1 MTEASGGPPSWWTA
15 ARRAPARTLIFVIE
29 LYRSYVSP
37 LRLPTCRFTPTCS
50 EYAVDA
56 LRERGVVIGL
66 GLTTVR
72 LLKCAPWHPGGW
84 DPVPPR
90 RTRREETLATVG
102 AARSGRD
109 TGKQPHCLIEVDE
122 QRST

>member
-1 MTEASGGPPSWWTA
+1 MTDSRSTGTSRWTSL
-15 ARRAPARTLIFVIE
+15 RRVPARALIFVIE

-56 LRERGVVIGL
+56 LRDRGVVIGL
-66 GLTTVR
+66 GLTVVR

-90 RTRREETLATVG
+90 RSRRPCG
-102 AARSGRD
+102 HAAADSEPSGRD
-109 TGKQPHCLIEVDE
+109 TGKQTHRLVDAHE

>member
-1 MTEASGGPPSWWTA
+1 MTDSRAAGASRWWTSV
-15 ARRAPARTLIFVIE
+15 RHAPARALIFVIE

-66 GLTTVR
+66 GLAVVR

-90 RTRREETLATVG
+90 VRRPRGHGG
-102 AARSGRD
+102 AAPADTGRD
-109 TGKQPHCLIEVDE
+109 TDKQTHRLVDAHE